1 MITSTGENSWYNMIR
16 EGATACME
24 AWGKDKKDNT
34 SLCHPWSSAPVT
46 VLIEDLLSVSYDG
59 TVGEPHIPKTVG
71 YLKKAGFS
79 LAEITVVM
87 EAASEEERRLL
98 MSERMEQTQKQMKRL
113 KERMSMMEWLTSQNP
128 APEAGHESY
137 RIHQKQMDS
146 RRVWMTETAKPCDVE
161 DFYRQTGVLM
171 AEEMADFQKMRGYLL
186 EETAFME
193 GKKLAIEG
201 SFISG
206 GDCVSAE
213 KNQSIL
219 PKGNY
224 ICMTTAIF
232 REDKWIRALS
242 RYFAEKD
249 MRPRIILAVLKHKD
263 FYNWRHSLYE
273 VQILV

>member
-1 MITSTGENSWYNMIR
+1 MTRLYSIGDVHEMTG
-16 EGATACME
+16 
-24 AWGKDKKDNT
+24 
-34 SLCHPWSSAPVT
+34 
-46 VLIEDLLSVSYDG
+46 LSVSALRYYADMKVVCPVRIDRQTGYRYYDFDD
-59 TVGEPHIPKTVG
+59 IQRLKTVG

-171 AEEMADFQKMRGYLL
+171 AE
-186 EETAFME
+186 
-193 GKKLAIEG
+193 
-201 SFISG
+201 
-206 GDCVSAE
+206 
-213 KNQSIL
+213 
-219 PKGNY
+219 
-224 ICMTTAIF
+224 
-232 REDKWIRALS
+232 
-242 RYFAEKD
+242 
-249 MRPRIILAVLKHKD
+249 
-263 FYNWRHSLYE
+263 
-273 VQILV
+273 

>member
-1 MITSTGENSWYNMIR
+1 MNKPKVVAVVGTNASGKSALGIRLAKQFEGEII
-16 EGATACME
+16 
-24 AWGKDKKDNT
+24 
-34 SLCHPWSSAPVT
+34 SA
-46 VLIEDLLSVSYDG
+46 
-59 TVGEPHIPKTVG
+59 
-71 YLKKAGFS
+71 
-79 LAEITVVM
+79 
-87 EAASEEERRLL
+87 
-98 MSERMEQTQKQMKRL
+98 
-113 KERMSMMEWLTSQNP
+113 
-128 APEAGHESY
+128 
-137 RIHQKQMDS
+137 DS
-146 RRVWMTETAKPCDVE
+146 RQVFRGLDLGSGKVTTEEMQGVPHYLIDVRE
-161 DFYRQTGVLM
+161 PGEFFS
-171 AEEMADFQKMRGYLL
+171 MADFQKMRGYLL

>member
-1 MITSTGENSWYNMIR
+1 
-16 EGATACME
+16 
-24 AWGKDKKDNT
+24 
-34 SLCHPWSSAPVT
+34 
-46 VLIEDLLSVSYDG
+46 
-59 TVGEPHIPKTVG
+59 
-71 YLKKAGFS
+71 
-79 LAEITVVM
+79 
-87 EAASEEERRLL
+87 
-98 MSERMEQTQKQMKRL
+98 
-113 KERMSMMEWLTSQNP
+113 
-128 APEAGHESY
+128 
-137 RIHQKQMDS
+137 
-146 RRVWMTETAKPCDVE
+146 MTETAKPCEVE

-206 GDCVSAE
+206 VDCVSAQ

-249 MRPRIILAVLKHKD
+249 MRPSIILAVLKHKD